1 MNNPFTLFLAD
12 PPVRLLAGGNPLGF
26 MLPANLLW
34 GVVILVFLLI
44 ITITAIYIIL
54 WRKKK
59 QHFYKL
65 AINRDI
71 ESWISHILL
80 EEMDTE
86 LPISDNIYR
95 LLKNR
100 EVRQYLIDELV
111 KCKRNFSG
119 SAGNTIVGLYE
130 RLDLKKESI
139 QKSRSRKWFV
149 KARGIQE
156 LYLMNQMDMLTT
168 IYKNTNNSNDF
179 VRMEAQTGV
188 IYMTGFA
195 GLRFLDMIAY
205 PLTEWQQIK
214 LLEQLRLAQKKEDIT
229 ASIPGWLRSKND
241 TVIIFVLKLIT
252 DYQYFQMKDEVVY
265 CLTHPNEKVR
275 TQAVKTIIQLAD
287 QHTPMIL
294 LGYFRKENRST
305 RTMILDALA
314 TMAGDEQKDLLIEL
328 LNDPDNIIKL
338 KAANV
343 LAKCCTGG
351 TAIVAQRAAVEP
363 EPFERILQHINTL

>member
-1 MNNPFTLFLAD
+1 MGNPFTFFPLD
-12 PPVRLLAGGNPLGF
+12 SHIRLLASGNPLDF
-26 MLPANLLW
+26 MPPGNLLW
-34 GVVILVFLLI
+34 GVAILAFLLV
-44 ITITAIYIIL
+44 ITITAIYVIL
-54 WRKKK
+54 WRKKRH
-59 QHFYKL
+59 HFYKL
-65 AINRDI
+65 EINRDI
-71 ESWISHILL
+71 ENWISHILL
-80 EEMDTE
+80 EETGTDI
-86 LPISDNIYR
+86 PISDNIYR

-100 EVRQYLIDELV
+100 EVKQYLIDELV

-130 RLDLKKESI
+130 RLDLKKESVK
-139 QKSRSRKWFV
+139 KSRSRKWFI

-168 IYKNTNNSNDF
+168 IYKNTNNSNEF

-195 GLRFLDMIAY
+195 GLRFLDVIAY

-214 LLEQLRLAQKKEDIT
+214 LLEQLRLTQKKEDIT
-229 ASIPGWLRSKND
+229 ANIPGWLRSKND

-287 QHTPMIL
+287 QYTPMIL

-305 RTMILDALA
+305 RAMILDALA
-314 TMAGDEQKDLLIEL
+314 TMAGDEQKDLLIGL
-328 LNDPDNIIKL
+328 LDDPDNIIKL

-343 LAKCCTGG
+343 LAKCCTDG
-351 TAIVAQRAAVEP
+351 TAIVAQRAALEP
-363 EPFERILQHINTL
+363 EPFGRILQHIKTL

>member
-1 MNNPFTLFLAD
+1 MGNPFIFFPAD
-12 PPVRLLAGGNPLGF
+12 PHIRLLASGNPLDF
-26 MLPANLLW
+26 MPPGNLLW
-34 GVVILVFLLI
+34 GVAILALLLV

-54 WRKKK
+54 WRKKR
-59 QHFYKL
+59 HYFYKL
-65 AINRDI
+65 EINRDI
-71 ESWISHILL
+71 ENWISHILL
-80 EEMDTE
+80 EETGTDI
-86 LPISDNIYR
+86 PISDNIYR

-100 EVRQYLIDELV
+100 EVKQYLIDELV

-130 RLDLKKESI
+130 RLDLKKESVK
-139 QKSRSRKWFV
+139 KSRSRKWFI

-168 IYKNTNNSNDF
+168 IYKNTNNSNEF

-188 IYMTGFA
+188 LYMTGFA

-214 LLEQLRLAQKKEDIT
+214 LLEQLRLTQKKENIT
-229 ASIPGWLRSKND
+229 VNIPGWLHSKND
-241 TVIIFVLKLIT
+241 TVITFVLKLIT
-252 DYQYFQMKDEVVY
+252 DYQYFQMKDEVIY

-305 RTMILDALA
+305 RAMILDALA
-314 TMAGDEQKDLLIEL
+314 TMAGDEQKDLLVGL
-328 LNDPDNIIKL
+328 LDDPDNIIKL

-343 LAKCCTGG
+343 LAKCCTDG
-351 TAIVAQRAAVEP
+351 TAIVAQRAAAEP